1 MHKNRIALT
10 LAIMALT
17 AALALLGTAGCQTAP
32 KQTVINVYNWGEYI
46 SNADDTIT
54 WMGQDYPVKD
64 VIAEFEAV
72 YPQYKV
78 NYQNFDDNE
87 KMYAKLDTEI
97 YDVIV
102 PSDYMVVRLLKE
114 DRLLQLDKS
123 KLTNVSQYLDSRLSS
138 LQFDEDTAVSA
149 KVADYA
155 VPYMFCTVGLMYNQ
169 EELGEINA
177 TEPAD
182 VWSVLFDPALKNRV
196 GMYSSMRE
204 TIGVALNYKG
214 YSLNTL
220 DNDQLNEA
228 KQLLI
233 DQSKNVQ
240 PLYGIDEL
248 KDKFVSGELLAGV
261 VWSGD
266 HVVCQQRLEED
277 GQDPEILQYILPKG
291 SNMSVDMMCVPKNAA
306 NPEGALAFINFMYQ
320 PDIALMNAVYVGYS
334 SPHTDVQTKLPTAIT
349 GNPSYYPDAATIKTL
364 EVYYSSEAIDTTYD
378 KLWQV
383 VMAN

>member
-1 MHKNRIALT
+1 MHKNRFALILAIVVLIAALT
-10 LAIMALT
+10 MLS
-17 AALALLGTAGCQTAP
+17 TAGCQSAP

-64 VIAEFEAV
+64 VIAEFETA

-87 KMYAKLDTEI
+87 KMYAKLDTES

-114 DRLLQLDKS
+114 DRLLKLDKS
-123 KLTNVSQYLDSRLSS
+123 KLTNVSQYLDSRLSA
-138 LQFDEDTAVSA
+138 LQYDPEAAISA

-169 EELGEINA
+169 EELGKINA
-177 TEPAD
+177 ASPAE
-182 VWSVLFDPALKNRV
+182 VWSVLFDPAMKNRI

-220 DNDQLNEA
+220 DDGQLNEA

-277 GQDPEILQYILPKG
+277 GQDPEILQYILPEG
-291 SNMSVDMMCVPKNAA
+291 SNMSVDMMCIPKNAA

-334 SPHTDVQTKLPTAIT
+334 SPHTDAQAKLPAAIT

-364 EVYYSSEAIDTTYD
+364 EVYYSSEEIDSTYD

-383 VMAN
+383 IMAN

>member
-1 MHKNRIALT
+1 MKRKQLPLFLITVILATLLSLT
-10 LAIMALT
+10 GA
-17 AALALLGTAGCQTAP
+17 AGCQADQ

-46 SNADDTIT
+46 SGSDDTIT
-54 WMGQDYPVKD
+54 WLGQDYPVKD
-64 VIAEFEAV
+64 VVAEFEAA

-87 KMYAKLDTEI
+87 KMYAKLDTEV

-102 PSDYMVVRLLKE
+102 PSDYMVVRLIKE
-114 DRLLQLDKS
+114 DRLLELDKS
-123 KLTNVSQYLDSRLSS
+123 KLPNVEQYLDARLAE
-138 LQFDEDTAVSA
+138 LQFDADQAISQ

-155 VPYMFCTVGLMYNQ
+155 VPYMYCTVGLMYNQ
-169 EELGEINA
+169 EELAKI
-177 TEPAD
+177 TDTDPAK
-182 VWSVLFDPALKNRV
+182 VWSILFDPSLKNRI

-214 YSLNTL
+214 YSLNSL
-220 DNDQLNEA
+220 DSGELAEA

-277 GQDPEILQYILPKG
+277 GQDPEILQYVLPEG
-291 SNMSVDMMCVPKNAA
+291 SNMSVDMLCIPKNAA
-306 NPEGALAFINFMYQ
+306 NPEGALAFINFLYQ

-334 SPHTDVQTKLPTAIT
+334 TPHTDALKKLPETIT
-349 GNPSYYPDAATIKTL
+349 GNLSYYPDAETIKTL
-364 EVYYSSEAIDTTYD
+364 EVYYSSDEIDTTYD
-378 KLWQV
+378 KIWQV
-383 VMAN
+383 IMAN